1 MAGNLTRR
9 GALIGAGAL
18 AGTLGLGTTSETAQ
32 ADERPGGRV
41 RTGLE
46 LLVDDHYRDLRG
58 RRIGI
63 VTNPTGVLPDLR
75 HGVDVMAA
83 DDVQLI
89 AVFGPEHG
97 FRGTAQANDSEE
109 FFTDPKTG
117 LPVYDTFEKSGQDLA
132 DIFTK
137 AGVDTVLFDV
147 QDVGARFY
155 TYIWTMFDSMES
167 AALAGLRFVVLD
179 RPNPITGRR
188 ATGPVLH
195 PEYATF
201 IGREAIAQQH
211 GMTVGELAELF
222 NAEFLP
228 HRPGGPVELSVRW
241 MRGWRRELSYEQTGL
256 PWVLPSPNMPTL
268 DTAYVYP
275 GTCLFSGTNL
285 SQGRGTTRPFQ
296 IVGAPFIDHRWAAA
310 LTDLRL
316 PGVAFREAYFNP
328 TYSTYQGQNCGGI
341 DLLVTDAP
349 KIDAVRIGIA
359 LLVTLKRLYPK
370 DFAWLNS
377 GTEAEPQWWIDH
389 LTGSDRV
396 RLAVDAGADFDEIEA
411 AWHSD
416 LAAFTRLRRRFL
428 HY

>member
-1 MAGNLTRR
+1 MGGVVTRR
-9 GALIGAGAL
+9 AALAGAGAL
-18 AGTLGLGTTSETAQ
+18 AGTLSLGPA
-32 ADERPGGRV
+32 AHAERGSV

-46 LLVDDHYRDLRG
+46 LLVADRYTDLRG
-58 RRIGI
+58 QRVGI

-83 DDVQLI
+83 SDDVDLV

-97 FRGTAQANDSEE
+97 FRGTAQANDSEDY
-109 FFTDPKTG
+109 FTDPKTG

-132 DIFTK
+132 AIFTQ

-167 AALAGLRFVVLD
+167 AALAGKRFVVLD

-201 IGREAIAQQH
+201 IGREAISQQH

-222 NAEFLP
+222 NQEFLP
-228 HRPGGPVELSVRW
+228 KRASGPVDLTVRW
-241 MRGWRRELSYEQTGL
+241 MRGWSRELSYEDTGL

-275 GTCLFSGTNL
+275 GTCLFSGTNM

-296 IVGAPFIDHRWAAA
+296 IVGAPFVDHRWAEA
-310 LTDLRL
+310 LTAYRL

-328 TYSTYQGQNCGGI
+328 TFSTYQGKNCGGV
-341 DLLVTDAP
+341 DVLVTDAAAV
-349 KIDAVRIGIA
+349 DAVRVGIA
-359 LLVTLKRLYPK
+359 LLVTLKRLYPS
-370 DFAWLNS
+370 DFQWLNA
-377 GTEAEPQWWIDH
+377 GTATEPRWWIDH

-396 RLAVDAGADFDEIEA
+396 RLAVDAGHDVDAIVAGWQAELADFGRI
-411 AWHSD
+411 
-416 LAAFTRLRRRFL
+416 RRRYL
-428 HY
+428 RY

>member
-1 MAGNLTRR
+1 MIMTMTRR

-18 AGTLGLGTTSETAQ
+18 AGTIGLGPTAN
-32 ADERPGGRV
+32 ARPGRV

-46 LLVDDHYRDLRG
+46 LLVQDRFRELRG
-58 RRIGI
+58 QRVGMI
-63 VTNPTGVLPDLR
+63 TNPTGVLPDLR
-75 HGVDVMAA
+75 HGVDVMAES
-83 DDVQLI
+83 DDVDLV

-97 FRGTAQANDSEE
+97 FRGTAQANDSED

-117 LPVYDTFEKSGQDLA
+117 LPVYDTFETSGQPLA
-132 DIFTK
+132 DLFTASK
-137 AGVDTVLFDV
+137 ADTILFDV

-155 TYIWTMFDSMES
+155 TYIWTMFDSMEA
-167 AALAGLRFVVLD
+167 AALAGKRFVVLD

-201 IGREAIAQQH
+201 IGRAPIAQQH

-228 HRPGGPVELSVRW
+228 DRPSGPVELAVRHLQ
-241 MRGWRRELSYEQTGL
+241 GWRRELSYDRTGL
-256 PWVLPSPNMPTL
+256 PWVLPSPNLPSL
-268 DTAYVYP
+268 ETAYVYP
-275 GTCLFSGTNL
+275 GSCLFSGTNL

-296 IVGAPFIDHRWAAA
+296 IVGAPFIDHRWAGE
-310 LTDLRL
+310 LTARRL
-316 PGVAFREAYFNP
+316 PGLAFREAYFTP
-328 TYSTYQGQNCGGI
+328 TFSTYQGKNCGGVDI
-341 DLLVTDAP
+341 NVTDPA
-349 KIDAVRIGIA
+349 KVDAVALGIH
-359 LLVTLKRLYPK
+359 LLVTLKSLYPK

-377 GTEAEPQWWIDH
+377 GTDAQPQWWIDH

-396 RLAVDAGADFDEIEA
+396 RRAVDAGDDADAIVAGWQD
-411 AWHSD
+411 D
-416 LAAFTRLRRRFL
+416 LAEFNGLRRRYL